1 MDTVPFKV
9 HDPNAAVTETEG
21 VMTLYEDHLTIQ
33 LETRDVVVGVYKK
46 SSEFNIPLE
55 DISSAEFRRRWYGT
69 SLTIQ
74 VRDIGLVSDFP
85 GGRLGRVRLK
95 FRRRD
100 RDAAEELAHMIDD
113 SLYDLRLAWEDEQ
126 DQQDREKLGY

>member
-9 HDPNAAVTETEG
+9 HDPSASVTETEG
-21 VMTLYEDHLTIQ
+21 VMTLYEDRLTIQ

-46 SSEFNIPLE
+46 SSQFNIPLE

-69 SLTIQ
+69 TLTIQ
-74 VRDIGLVSDFP
+74 VRDIELVSEFP

-95 FRRRD
+95 FRRRH
-100 RDAAEELAHMIDD
+100 RDAAEELAQMIED

-126 DQQDREKLGY
+126 DREKLGY

>member
-33 LETRDVVVGVYKK
+33 LETRDVLVGVFKQTN
-46 SSEFNIPLE
+46 EFNIPIE

-69 SLTIQ
+69 SLTLQ
-74 VRDIGLVSDFP
+74 VRDIELLSKFP
-85 GGRLGRVRLK
+85 GSRLGRVRLK
-95 FRRRD
+95 FRRCD
-100 RDAAEELAHMIDD
+100 RDAAQELANMIDD
-113 SLYDLRLAWEDEQ
+113 SLFDLRLAWEEEQ
-126 DQQDREKLGY
+126 DRKELGY

>member
-9 HDPNAAVTETEG
+9 HDPDAAVTETEG

-74 VRDIGLVSDFP
+74 VRDIGLVSKFP
-85 GGRLGRVRLK
+85 GSKLGRVRLK
-95 FRRRD
+95 FRRRH
-100 RDAAEELAHMIDD
+100 RDAAEELAGMIED

-126 DQQDREKLGY
+126 DRERLGY

>member
-9 HDPNAAVTETEG
+9 HDPDAAVTETEG

-33 LETRDVVVGVYKK
+33 LETRDVFVGKFK
-46 SSEFNIPLE
+46 QTSEFNIPLE
-55 DISSAEFRRRWYGT
+55 DISAAEFRRRWYGT

-74 VRDIGLVSDFP
+74 VRDIGLVSKFP
-85 GGRLGRVRLK
+85 GSKLGRVRLK
-95 FRRRD
+95 FRRRH
-100 RDAAEELAHMIDD
+100 RDAAEELAGMIED

-126 DQQDREKLGY
+126 DRERLGY